1 MQTTIGQFNVKS
13 KDLANNYTKM
23 VELIKKAKTDGY
35 EMIVFGEYAL
45 TGYGCGENFNQASF
59 YTEVEYYTEKLKAL
73 SDEIIIIFGSIKQSE
88 DNNYVVATILDDK
101 SVSYTYKENLVKRE
115 FDEKRYFKS
124 KNSQSIILNG
134 KNTLITFNDDYNQVD
149 STKFDQVII
158 LASNPVN
165 QTLVSMQDNIVYAN
179 TVGITNVAKTVFIN
193 GGNSFINRGNKTYAF
208 TDALASGII
217 SEENVSK
224 VISKLEA
231 LVKGIKV
238 FSLEN
243 FGENKQWLLGSSGGL
258 DSAVTLSLLS
268 IALGSENVISYN
280 MRSQYNS
287 DKTISNAK
295 HLAEKLNIRH
305 HEGSIEPAVNSY
317 LEVLA
322 EFGYTDIPT
331 LAFENIQARTRGHLL
346 GGFSS
351 LENAIICNNGNKME
365 YMLGYATLYG
375 DTIGALAVIG
385 DLKKVEVF
393 ELAKEINEYFNDE
406 VIPKNLLPTIEYA
419 SELSLTFETY
429 PSAELKDNQSDP
441 MKWFYHDELLE
452 LYFIYS
458 YTELLEMYLTNQFE
472 GLAINE
478 WLKYYNLDN
487 GKAFVE
493 DLNWFVRTIQINSF
507 KRNQMPPILAYSNR
521 LINVDYA
528 ETLLLKVKSD
538 YDLELEEKI
547 INTYK

>member
-406 VIPKNLLPTIEYA
+406 VIPNNLLPTIEYA
-419 SELSLTFETY
+419 PELSLTFETY

-452 LYFIYS
+452 LYFNYS
-458 YTELLEMYLTNQFE
+458 YTKLLEMYLSNQFE
-472 GLAINE
+472 GLAIYE

-487 GKAFVE
+487 GKAFIE